1 MFERR
6 ELRNQLK
13 QSNSELR
20 CYLDMMSERV
30 RFQVR
35 AVEDIAAGFGKPKTR
50 NLSLDSGTPNQ
61 IRTRP
66 AKDWTTAKLQSRAD
80 NGQVGS
86 CAPFVSPG

>member
-35 AVEDIAAGFGKPKTR
+35 AVEDIAAGFGKPDFR
-50 NLSLDSGTPNQ
+50 LLACD
-61 IRTRP
+61 
-66 AKDWTTAKLQSRAD
+66 
-80 NGQVGS
+80 
-86 CAPFVSPG
+86 